1 MLFAR
6 YKWLIHFFNESGL
19 SKQVIKILLLIIEFR
34 MFQNLK
40 LFIKYNI
47 PFFFIILKAFFNLIR
62 SFKNIFNLVIVEF
75 LSIFNIQLNI
85 QANPLININKPIIIN
100 LSGFDHVFSIKFL
113 NYFYSKK
120 KSKIYNL
127 KK

>member
-1 MLFAR
+1 
-6 YKWLIHFFNESGL
+6 
-19 SKQVIKILLLIIEFR
+19 

-47 PFFFIILKAFFNLIR
+47 PFFFIILKEFSKLIR

-100 LSGFDHVFSIKFL
+100 LSDLIMYFQL
-113 NYFYSKK
+113 NF
-120 KSKIYNL
+120 
-127 KK
+127 

>member
-1 MLFAR
+1 
-6 YKWLIHFFNESGL
+6 
-19 SKQVIKILLLIIEFR
+19 

-47 PFFFIILKAFFNLIR
+47 PFFYYFKEFSKLIR

-100 LSGFDHVFSIKFL
+100 LSGFDHVF
-113 NYFYSKK
+113 
-120 KSKIYNL
+120 
-127 KK
+127 

>member
-1 MLFAR
+1 
-6 YKWLIHFFNESGL
+6 
-19 SKQVIKILLLIIEFR
+19 

-47 PFFFIILKAFFNLIR
+47 PFFFIILKEFSKLIR

-120 KSKIYNL
+120 IKNLQSQKI
-127 KK
+127 